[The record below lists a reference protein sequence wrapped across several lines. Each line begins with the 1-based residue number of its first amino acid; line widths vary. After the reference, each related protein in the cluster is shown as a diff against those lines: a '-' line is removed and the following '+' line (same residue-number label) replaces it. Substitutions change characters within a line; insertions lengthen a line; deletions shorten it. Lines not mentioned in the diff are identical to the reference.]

1 MSRVTVSVTDQ
12 AGHVAQSTVDYTVS
26 SPQLVAGGIYFGGN
40 ADIRPD
46 TINRTPPINIKGI
59 QQYRSLAD
67 GSQYP
72 GWQKEWIHTM
82 VQNGAWLNLV
92 SELKHYG
99 AANTNAQSFT
109 IEGRSYTVPA
119 PNMRY
124 RITLDNALAYG
135 YEQMSSGQLDGLLHR
150 LLAQLRNIPTG
161 GRINIQIESEIDTAN
176 ANGGTV
182 ENGVSYTREQS
193 DIRAV
198 AAVSYMASW
207 LRNPPNGIAPL
218 PAGVTLSMGYAGQW
232 SGTQGFINTHPESL
246 MSKLDYMH
254 CNTYNHSSNWT
265 AEARFREIKDWIAL
279 LGPIARSKNIIVS
292 EFGSNAS
299 YTPNQAGYMAQMP
312 AAMTKLNNELS
323 ALNRGKFVMTLWF
336 GSNNDTW
343 GTINP
348 KEGGL
353 VALQQM
359 LDTPPYK

>member
-1 MSRVTVSVTDQ
+1 MSSITVTVIDSSGHSVGTI
-12 AGHVAQSTVDYTVS
+12 VNYTVNTK
-26 SPQLVAGGIYFGGN
+26 VAGGIYFSGN
-40 ADIRPD
+40 ADVRPD
-46 TINRTPPINIKGI
+46 TTNRTPPISITAI

-72 GWQKEWIHTM
+72 GFQKQWVADM
-82 VQNGAWLNLV
+82 VAGGVWLNFV
-92 SELKHYG
+92 SEFKHYG
-99 AANTNAQSFT
+99 AANTNAQTFT
-109 IEGRSYTVPA
+109 VEGRSYTVPA

-135 YEQMSSGQLDGLLHR
+135 YKQMSDGLLDGLLHR
-150 LLAQLRNIPTG
+150 LLASLRAIPAG
-161 GRINIQIESEIDTAN
+161 KRINVQIESEVDTAN

-198 AAVSYMASW
+198 AAVQYMANW

-218 PAGVTLSMGYAGQW
+218 PADVTLSMGYAGQW
-232 SGTQGFINTHPESL
+232 SGLQNFINTHPETL

-254 CNTYNHSSNWT
+254 MNTYNHSSNWT
-265 AEARFREIKDWIAL
+265 AEARFREIKDWINS
-279 LGPIARSKNIIVS
+279 LGPIGKSKGIIVS
-292 EFGSNAS
+292 EFGSNAA

-312 AAMTKLNNELS
+312 AAINKLNGELQT
-323 ALNRGKFVMTLWF
+323 AGRGQFVATIWF

-343 GTINP
+343 GTLNP
-348 KEGGL
+348 KEAGL

-359 LDTPPYK
+359 LDTNPYK